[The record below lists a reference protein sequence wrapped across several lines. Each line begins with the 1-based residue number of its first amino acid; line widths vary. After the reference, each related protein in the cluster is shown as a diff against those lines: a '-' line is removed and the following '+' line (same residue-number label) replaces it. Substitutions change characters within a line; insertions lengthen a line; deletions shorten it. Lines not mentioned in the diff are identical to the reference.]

1 MRGARTV
8 LVLGVVTLV
17 AVGAVLFVERGSD
30 TAEPGGETVFPALLE
45 QLNGVTRVRVTGREG
60 TFALARDG
68 DAWVVEEK
76 ERYPADPDRVHKLLL
91 GAAGM
96 TQVEPK
102 TSNPERY
109 PKLWL
114 EDPTGEDARSVR
126 LVLEDASGAVLASW
140 VLGDRRPSKSDA
152 SRTEL
157 YIRVADDPQAWLVEG
172 SVPGGGKIIDWLDRA
187 VARIDRER
195 LRAAEVSHADDA
207 VVAVNKELPAD
218 GDFVLRDIPEGR
230 ETDSQYRINDIGRF
244 LEDLRFEDVAPA
256 SSLDFAG
263 SADKRMEVT
272 TFDGSARAPRLRDA
286 RRRRLGAVAR
296 RGRRRAGGGSGR
308 SRCRRVRC
316 RVRLGVGGPAGSAPP
331 ARRGP
336 RGSRTAER
344 AVAGL
349 GLRASVIQAGLHRQ
363 AHGRADPGDRAVR
376 RKHER
381 ERFLIPA
388 SRERRASVLRIH
400 SCSAAPRHLVFPA
413 DRHPSGALDP
423 PASATPDPLASRTP
437 VAEHATPCRMRP
449 TRGRVRTRCPAR
461 A

>member
-30 TAEPGGETVFPALLE
+30 TAQPGGEIVFPALLE
-45 QLNGVTRVRVTGREG
+45 QLNGVARVRVTGSEG
-60 TFALARDG
+60 TFALVRDG
-68 DAWVVEEK
+68 DAWVVDEK

-96 TQVEPK
+96 TRVEPK

-172 SVPGGGKIIDWLDRA
+172 SVPRGGKIIDWLDRL

-195 LRAAEVSHADDA
+195 LRTVEVVHADGT
-207 VVAVNKELPAD
+207 VVAVNKEVPAD

-230 ETDSQYRINDIGRF
+230 EADSQYRINDIGRF

-263 SADKRMEVT
+263 STDKRMEVT
-272 TFDGSARAPRLRDA
+272 TFDGL
-286 RRRRLGAVAR
+286 
-296 RGRRRAGGGSGR
+296 
-308 SRCRRVRC
+308 
-316 RVRLGVGGPAGSAPP
+316 RVRLDSVMRDGDAWVQLHAEVDEGLVEKAAGADAAASD
-331 ARRGP
+331 GES
-336 RGSRTAER
+336 GSE
-344 AVAGL
+344 
-349 GLRASVIQAGLHRQ
+349 S
-363 AHGRADPGDRAVR
+363 
-376 RKHER
+376 KE
-381 ERFLIPA
+381 
-388 SRERRASVLRIH
+388 
-400 SCSAAPRHLVFPA
+400 
-413 DRHPSGALDP
+413 PSGPLRPLDEVRAEVGRLNARWQGWAYELP
-423 PASATPDPLASRTP
+423 SFKRDYVAKRMDELTRPIEATDEGTGGSDS
-437 VAEHATPCRMRP
+437 
-449 TRGRVRTRCPAR
+449 
-461 A
+461 

>member
-96 TQVEPK
+96 TRVEPK

-157 YIRVADDPQAWLVEG
+157 YIRVADDPQAWLVDG

-195 LRAAEVSHADDA
+195 LRAAEVSHADGG
-207 VVAVNKELPAD
+207 VVAVNKELPSD

-272 TFDGSARAPRLRDA
+272 TFDGL
-286 RRRRLGAVAR
+286 
-296 RGRRRAGGGSGR
+296 
-308 SRCRRVRC
+308 
-316 RVRLGVGGPAGSAPP
+316 RVRLDSVMRDGDAWV
-331 ARRGP
+331 R
-336 RGSRTAER
+336 
-344 AVAGL
+344 
-349 GLRASVIQAGLHRQ
+349 LRAEVDEGLVDEAAG
-363 AHGRADPGDRAVR
+363 ADAA
-376 RKHER
+376 
-381 ERFLIPA
+381 A
-388 SRERRASVLRIH
+388 SEAESG
-400 SCSAAPRHLVFPA
+400 SGSEDPP
-413 DRHPSGALDP
+413 GALR
-423 PASATPDPLASRTP
+423 PLDEVR
-437 VAEHATPCRMRP
+437 AEAGRLNARWQGCAYELPSFKRDYIAKRMNEL
-449 TRGRVRTRCPAR
+449 TRAMEQTDENTGGSDS
-461 A
+461 